1 MLDENGKFNN
11 LAFLLSDENTHIV
24 KFAVYRNDKYD
35 FAVKKEFEG
44 SWIACLI
51 QALQYTHTFND
62 VSASVIGS
70 DLARTEI
77 QSYPDPSLREA
88 VVNAFAHFDPSFPS
102 DIKIEFFPDKV
113 VIGSPGSLYH
123 TTMKEVLEGRQS
135 FRNPNLV
142 HVLNKFNFIEN
153 YATGIKKIIEAYE
166 KYDEKP
172 IFNPTDNFFIVTLP
186 NVNKRDNGGLNDGI
200 SGGINELG
208 RENAGI
214 IDTVNDTVN
223 DTVKQLILRM
233 KEKPN
238 VTIAELS
245 NELHKSRITIIRT
258 INKLKEQGY
267 LARVGSDKTGYWKVL
282 K

>member
-1 MLDENGKFNN
+1 
-11 LAFLLSDENTHIV
+11 
-24 KFAVYRNDKYD
+24 
-35 FAVKKEFEG
+35 
-44 SWIACLI
+44 
-51 QALQYTHTFND
+51 
-62 VSASVIGS
+62 
-70 DLARTEI
+70 
-77 QSYPDPSLREA
+77 
-88 VVNAFAHFDPSFPS
+88 
-102 DIKIEFFPDKV
+102 
-113 VIGSPGSLYH
+113 
-123 TTMKEVLEGRQS
+123 MKEVLEGRQS